1 MFSSH
6 PVFLPGCVGGG
17 LTEVILKPVKG
28 SQTSKQPYLTTVLYP
43 GTLLALGILRK
54 EQTLRSL
61 GFYSSSTQVPP
72 SSGPQFLNCEIQ
84 QLRIWCWFS
93 SLTFRGQGMVRQG
106 TSEALVLSWGS
117 AWGPGPN
124 LSW

>member
-1 MFSSH
+1 MRITLTSHSDILQYNQCSQAILSSSQG
-6 PVFLPGCVGGG
+6 VWEGG

-43 GTLLALGILRK
+43 GTLLASGILRK
-54 EQTLRSL
+54 EQRLRSL

-84 QLRIWCWFS
+84 QLK
-93 SLTFRGQGMVRQG
+93 
-106 TSEALVLSWGS
+106 
-117 AWGPGPN
+117 
-124 LSW
+124 